1 MEKFIHV
8 TKFFHPLEPQTIY
21 SLYLCVFSLLN
32 DEKNVP
38 RFCVKPFGPK
48 VRVSAVLKFSFLL
61 REPEMTPRLR
71 LQNITKRYGST
82 IANRDISLEVMPGE
96 ILSVLGENGAG
107 KSTLMKIIFGSVVPD
122 QGQFF
127 FNGKRVNISSP
138 ADARKLGIA
147 MVFQHFVLFDTLTVK
162 ENILLGLPEGTSL
175 AKLEK
180 EIKEKSKH
188 YGLEVDPNA
197 VINDLS
203 MGERQRVE
211 ILRALL
217 TNPQLLILD
226 EPTSVLSPL
235 ALKALFK
242 TLRQLSSEGVSI
254 IFITHKLNEIRAL
267 SKNCCV
273 IRGGQ
278 VVANVNPQEI
288 SEDDLAK
295 LMIGNDL
302 PEILPKPEV
311 KQALGLDL
319 NLRGEKVSYKSHFP
333 LSGQI
338 HVPCGKI
345 VGIAGISGNGQSD
358 LMKAISGEALL
369 PKDAILICGAPVGD
383 LRVKHRRAMGLR
395 YVPEERLGQATV
407 PEMSLESNT
416 LLTSNLFLAKGFMRN
431 KMIHRFTET
440 VIEKFKVKSGGSHAP
455 AASLSGGNLQKFI
468 VGREL
473 LHNPKILVLNQ
484 PTWGV
489 DAGAAALIRNA
500 LIRQRTGGS
509 AVLVVSEELD
519 ELFEIC
525 DEIVVMSEGKISP
538 QVKISDVSI
547 EEIGRWM
554 SGLWPQKSEAPKE
567 ASV

>member
-1 MEKFIHV
+1 M
-8 TKFFHPLEPQTIY
+8 Y
-21 SLYLCVFSLLN
+21 WCVFNLLY

-162 ENILLGLPEGTSL
+162 ENILLGLPEGTNL

-180 EIKEKSKH
+180 EIKEKCKH

-319 NLRGEKVSYKSHFP
+319 NLRREKVSYKSHFP

-369 PKDAILICGAPVGD
+369 PKDAISICGAPVGD

-440 VIEKFKVKSGGSHAP
+440 VIEKFKVKSGGSHAS

>member
-319 NLRGEKVSYKSHFP
+319 NLRREKVSYKSHFP

-369 PKDAILICGAPVGD
+369 PKDAISICGAPVGD

-440 VIEKFKVKSGGSHAP
+440 VIEKFKVKSGDSHAS

>member
-1 MEKFIHV
+1 M
-8 TKFFHPLEPQTIY
+8 Y
-21 SLYLCVFSLLN
+21 WCVFNLLY

-48 VRVSAVLKFSFLL
+48 ARVSAVLKFSFLL

-319 NLRGEKVSYKSHFP
+319 NLRREKVSYKSHFP

-369 PKDAILICGAPVGD
+369 PKDAISICGAPVGD

-440 VIEKFKVKSGGSHAP
+440 VIEKFKVKSGGSHAS

>member
-416 LLTSNLFLAKGFMRN
+416 LLTSNY
-431 KMIHRFTET
+431 
-440 VIEKFKVKSGGSHAP
+440 P
-455 AASLSGGNLQKFI
+455 
-468 VGREL
+468 
-473 LHNPKILVLNQ
+473 
-484 PTWGV
+484 
-489 DAGAAALIRNA
+489 
-500 LIRQRTGGS
+500 
-509 AVLVVSEELD
+509 
-519 ELFEIC
+519 
-525 DEIVVMSEGKISP
+525 
-538 QVKISDVSI
+538 
-547 EEIGRWM
+547 
-554 SGLWPQKSEAPKE
+554 
-567 ASV
+567 

>member
-1 MEKFIHV
+1 M
-8 TKFFHPLEPQTIY
+8 Y
-21 SLYLCVFSLLN
+21 WCVFNLLY

-319 NLRGEKVSYKSHFP
+319 NLRREKVSYKSHFP

-369 PKDAILICGAPVGD
+369 PKDAISICGAPVGD

-440 VIEKFKVKSGGSHAP
+440 VIEKFKVKSGGSHAS

>member
-1 MEKFIHV
+1 M
-8 TKFFHPLEPQTIY
+8 Y
-21 SLYLCVFSLLN
+21 WCVFNLLY

-217 TNPQLLILD
+217 KNPQLLILD

-319 NLRGEKVSYKSHFP
+319 NLRREKVSYKSHFP

-369 PKDAILICGAPVGD
+369 PKDAISICGAPVGD

-440 VIEKFKVKSGGSHAP
+440 VIEKFKVKSGGSHAS

>member
-1 MEKFIHV
+1 M
-8 TKFFHPLEPQTIY
+8 Y
-21 SLYLCVFSLLN
+21 WCVFNLLY

-319 NLRGEKVSYKSHFP
+319 NLRREKVSYKSHFP

-369 PKDAILICGAPVGD
+369 PKDAISICGAPVGD

-431 KMIHRFTET
+431 KMIHRLTET
-440 VIEKFKVKSGGSHAP
+440 VIEKFKVKSGGSHAS

>member
-1 MEKFIHV
+1 M
-8 TKFFHPLEPQTIY
+8 Y
-21 SLYLCVFSLLN
+21 WCVFNLLY

-48 VRVSAVLKFSFLL
+48 VRVTAVLKFSFLL

-319 NLRGEKVSYKSHFP
+319 NLRREKVSYKSHFP

-369 PKDAILICGAPVGD
+369 PKDAISICGAPVGD

-440 VIEKFKVKSGGSHAP
+440 VIEKFKVKSGGSHAS

>member
-1 MEKFIHV
+1 M
-8 TKFFHPLEPQTIY
+8 Y
-21 SLYLCVFSLLN
+21 WCVFNLLY

-319 NLRGEKVSYKSHFP
+319 NLRREKVSYKSHFP

-369 PKDAILICGAPVGD
+369 PKDAISICGAPVGD
-383 LRVKHRRAMGLR
+383 LWVKHRRAMGLR

-440 VIEKFKVKSGGSHAP
+440 VIEKFKVKSGGSHAS

>member
-1 MEKFIHV
+1 MSVFN
-8 TKFFHPLEPQTIY
+8 L
-21 SLYLCVFSLLN
+21 LY

-48 VRVSAVLKFSFLL
+48 VRVTAVLKFSFLL

-162 ENILLGLPEGTSL
+162 ENILLGLPEGTNL

-440 VIEKFKVKSGGSHAP
+440 VIE
-455 AASLSGGNLQKFI
+455 
-468 VGREL
+468 
-473 LHNPKILVLNQ
+473 
-484 PTWGV
+484 
-489 DAGAAALIRNA
+489 
-500 LIRQRTGGS
+500 
-509 AVLVVSEELD
+509 
-519 ELFEIC
+519 
-525 DEIVVMSEGKISP
+525 
-538 QVKISDVSI
+538 
-547 EEIGRWM
+547 
-554 SGLWPQKSEAPKE
+554 
-567 ASV
+567 